1 MVISMD
7 HADHILVDKF
17 IVQYSRTICKIKSII
32 KKGFRNT
39 SLPSSFQENE
49 GLFIANETCTLN
61 QHAP

>member
-7 HADHILVDKF
+7 HADHILVDM
-17 IVQYSRTICKIKSII
+17 QNKIDH